1 VSVPRV
7 DTGRRLE
14 ELVAGERLAR
24 ERYELYRARVYGPRP
39 TSVGRLRE
47 LDHAWKLAQS
57 RLHRAR
63 AGDLPGPAS
72 TNGASR

>member
-1 VSVPRV
+1 MGNV
-7 DTGRRLE
+7 RLE
-14 ELVAGERLAR
+14 DLEAGERVAR
-24 ERYELYRARVYGPRP
+24 ERYQLYRARVYGPRP

-63 AGDLPGPAS
+63 AGELPGPA
-72 TNGASR
+72 TGNGHSR